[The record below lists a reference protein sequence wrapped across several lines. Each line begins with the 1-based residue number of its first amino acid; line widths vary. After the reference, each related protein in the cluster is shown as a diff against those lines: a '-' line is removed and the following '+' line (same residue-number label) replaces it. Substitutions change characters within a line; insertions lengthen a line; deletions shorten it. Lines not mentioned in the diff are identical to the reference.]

1 MYTGLCIG
9 RSRRANSWVSTWF
22 AQMLVVAAVGQ
33 VGGWVLVALYSAWMV
48 AVIVVA

>member
-22 AQMLVVAAVGQ
+22 AQMLAVAAVGQ